1 VENAGVS
8 RASGRSEPRS
18 PAAAGIG
25 EMDAHLF
32 AEGTHRHLWR
42 VLGAHPMRIDGRDGI
57 RFAVWAPRARR
68 VSVVGDFCD
77 WDGRRHPMRG
87 SRSGVY
93 ELFVPGVPDG
103 ALYKYELETEAG
115 ALRLKTDPFAFAMER
130 PPNTAS
136 RVFTSRH
143 RWSDADW
150 IAARTDRDPPTSPLA
165 IYEVHLGS
173 WQRAPGGGW
182 LDYDTLAAR
191 LIEHAL
197 RFHFTHLELLPITE
211 HPFDRSWGYQVSG
224 YFAPTARHGDPD
236 GLRRFVDRCHAA
248 GLGVILDWV
257 PAHFPRDD
265 FALRRFDGE
274 PLYEYPDPRLG
285 EHPDWGT
292 LVFDFGR
299 GQVRSFLLASALYWL
314 SEYHF
319 DGLRVD
325 AVASMLYRDYS
336 RAEGQWIPNR
346 EGGRENLEA
355 VEFLRTLNQAVRE
368 EHPGCITIAEES
380 TSWPGVTRDVND
392 GGLGF
397 TFKWNLGWMHDT
409 LDYFTRNPLYRKH
422 HQDRLT
428 FAMMY
433 EHSERFVMPLSHD
446 EVVHGKKSLLSR
458 MHGDEWQR
466 FANLRCL
473 LAYQYTRPGKKLLF
487 MGTELAP
494 DDEWDDS
501 GELDMRLAQ
510 QPLRA
515 GFGRF
520 LARLGELYREHPSL
534 WRSDT
539 SPDGFAWIDCA
550 DRDQS
555 VLAYL
560 RRFFGDELAVVLNLT
575 PVPRPH
581 YRIGVPRAGT
591 WIPRLSSDA
600 TEFGGSGRFDVEP
613 IRTEPIA
620 AHGHPVSITLVLPP
634 LAALVLEAAG

>member
-1 VENAGVS
+1 VENAAVKPGSAGV
-8 RASGRSEPRS
+8 
-18 PAAAGIG
+18 G
-25 EMDAHLF
+25 EIDAHLF

-42 VLGAHPMRIDGRDGI
+42 VLGAHPMRAGGREGA

-77 WDGRRHPMRG
+77 WDGRRHPMRR
-87 SRSGVY
+87 SRAGIW
-93 ELFVPGVPDG
+93 ELFVPDVRDG
-103 ALYKYELETEAG
+103 ALYKYELETAAG
-115 ALRLKTDPFAFAMER
+115 ALRLKTDPFAFAMEL
-130 PPNTAS
+130 PPRTAS
-136 RVFTSRH
+136 RVFTSGH

-150 IAARTDRDPPTSPLA
+150 IAARAERDPATSPLA

-182 LDYDTLAAR
+182 LDYDALAER
-191 LIEHAL
+191 LVEHAQ
-197 RFHFTHLELLPITE
+197 RYHFTHLELLPITE

-299 GQVRSFLLASALYWL
+299 GEVRSFLLSSALFWL

-336 RAEGQWIPNR
+336 RSEGQWLPNR
-346 EGGRENLEA
+346 EGGRENFEA
-355 VEFLRTLNQAVRE
+355 VEFLRTLNRSVRE
-368 EHPGCITIAEES
+368 ELPGCMTIAEES
-380 TSWPGVTRDVND
+380 TAWPDVTRSADE

-409 LDYFTRNPLYRKH
+409 LAYFSRDPLHRKH
-422 HQDRLT
+422 HQDQLT
-428 FAMMY
+428 FAMVY

-446 EVVHGKKSLLSR
+446 EVVHGKRSLLSR
-458 MHGDEWQR
+458 MAGDEWQR

-487 MGTELAP
+487 MGSELAP
-494 DDEWDDS
+494 DAEWDAE
-501 GELDMRLAQ
+501 GELDLRLAQ
-510 QPLRA
+510 HPLRA

-520 LARLGELYREHPSL
+520 LARLGELYRDHPCL
-534 WRSDT
+534 WHSDV

-550 DRDQS
+550 DREQS
-555 VLAYL
+555 VLAYS
-560 RRFFGDELAVVLNLT
+560 RRFFADELVVVLNLT
-575 PVPRPH
+575 PVRRPG

-591 WIPRLSSDA
+591 WFPRLSSDDA
-600 TEFGGSGRFDVEP
+600 EFGGSGHFAASAVRADP
-613 IRTEPIA
+613 LP
-620 AHGHPVSITLVLPP
+620 AHGRAASIAVTLPP
-634 LAALVLEAAG
+634 LAALVLEAER

>member
-1 VENAGVS
+1 MS

-18 PAAAGIG
+18 RAAAGIG
-25 EMDAHLF
+25 ELDAHLF

-42 VLGAHPMRIDGRDGI
+42 FLGSHPMRVDGRDGV

-77 WDGRRHPMRG
+77 WDGRRHPMLAG
-87 SRSGVY
+87 RSGIW
-93 ELFVPGVPDG
+93 ELFVPGVPEG
-103 ALYKYELETEAG
+103 ALYKYELETAAG
-115 ALRLKTDPFAFAMER
+115 ALRLKTDPFAFAMEL

-136 RVFTSRH
+136 RVFASRH

-150 IAARTDRDPPTSPLA
+150 IAARGERDPATSPLA

-191 LIEHAL
+191 LIEHAQ
-197 RFHFTHLELLPITE
+197 RFDFTHLELLPITE

-236 GLRRFVDRCHAA
+236 GLRRFVDLCHSA

-265 FALRRFDGE
+265 FALRRFDGD
-274 PLYEYPDPRLG
+274 PLYEYPDPRIG

-299 GQVRSFLLASALYWL
+299 GEVRSFLLASGLFWL
-314 SEYHF
+314 AEYHF

-325 AVASMLYRDYS
+325 AVASMLYRDYG
-336 RAEGQWIPNR
+336 RRDGQWIPNR
-346 EGGRENLEA
+346 EGGRENLEV
-355 VEFLRTLNQAVRE
+355 VEFLRTLNRAVRE
-368 EHPGCITIAEES
+368 ECPGCMTVAEES
-380 TSWPGVTRDVND
+380 TAWPGVTRRAEE

-409 LDYFTRNPLYRKH
+409 LAYFSRDPVYRQH
-422 HQDRLT
+422 HQDQLT
-428 FAMMY
+428 FAMVY

-446 EVVHGKKSLLSR
+446 EVVHGKGSLLAR
-458 MHGDEWQR
+458 MPGDEWQR

-473 LAYQYTRPGKKLLF
+473 LAYQYTHPGKKLLF

-494 DDEWDDS
+494 DAEWDAS

-510 QPLRA
+510 YPLRA

-520 LARLGELYREHPSL
+520 LARLGQLYHEHPCL
-534 WRSDT
+534 WRSDV

-550 DRDQS
+550 DREQS

-575 PVPRPH
+575 PVARPD
-581 YRIGVPRAGT
+581 YRIGVPHAGT
-591 WIPRLSSDA
+591 WILRLCSDA
-600 TEFGGSGRFDVEP
+600 AEFGGSGRFYAHPVRSEALP
-613 IRTEPIA
+613 
-620 AHGHPVSITLVLPP
+620 AHGHAASIALTLPP

>member
-1 VENAGVS
+1 VS
-8 RASGRSEPRS
+8 GASGRPDPRS
-18 PAAAGIG
+18 RAAGGIG
-25 EMDAHLF
+25 ELDAHLF

-42 VLGAHPMRIDGRDGI
+42 VLGAHAMRVDGRDGV

-77 WDGRRHPMRG
+77 WDGRRHRMRG
-87 SRSGVY
+87 SRSGIF
-93 ELFVPGVPDG
+93 ELFVPGVSEG
-103 ALYKYELETEAG
+103 ALYKYELETAAG
-115 ALRLKTDPFAFAMER
+115 ALRLKTDPFAFAMEL
-130 PPNTAS
+130 PPKTAS
-136 RVFTSRH
+136 RVFASRH
-143 RWSDADW
+143 RWSDDEW
-150 IAARTDRDPPTSPLA
+150 VAARAERDPATSPLA

-173 WQRAPGGGW
+173 WQRAPDGGW

-191 LIEHAL
+191 LIEHAQ

-211 HPFDRSWGYQVSG
+211 HPFERSWGYQVSG

-236 GLRRFVDRCHAA
+236 GLRRFVDRCHQA

-265 FALRRFDGE
+265 FALRRFDGD

-299 GQVRSFLLASALYWL
+299 GEVRSFLLASALFWL
-314 SEYHF
+314 TEYHF

-336 RAEGQWIPNR
+336 RRSGEWVPNR

-355 VEFLRTLNQAVRE
+355 VEFLRTLNRAVRE
-368 EHPGCITIAEES
+368 ECPGCMTIAEES
-380 TSWPGVTRDVND
+380 TAWPGVTKPAEE

-409 LDYFTRNPLYRKH
+409 LAYFSHDPLYRKH
-422 HQDRLT
+422 HQDQLT
-428 FAMMY
+428 FAMVY

-446 EVVHGKKSLLSR
+446 EVVHGKRSLLSR

-494 DDEWDDS
+494 DAEWDALR
-501 GELDMRLAQ
+501 ELDWRLAQ
-510 QPLRA
+510 HALRA

-520 LARLGELYREHPSL
+520 LARLGELYREHPCL
-534 WRSDT
+534 WRSDVST
-539 SPDGFAWIDCA
+539 DGFLWIDCA
-550 DRDQS
+550 DRQQS
-555 VLAYL
+555 VLAYR
-560 RRFFGDELAVVLNLT
+560 RRFFGDELVVVLNLT

-581 YRIGVPRAGT
+581 YRIGVPRGGT
-591 WIPRLSSDA
+591 WVPLLSSDA
-600 TEFGGSGRFDVEP
+600 VEFGGSGDFAVPALRADAP
-613 IRTEPIA
+613 A
-620 AHGHPVSITLVLPP
+620 AHGHPVSISLLLPP
-634 LAALVLEAAG
+634 LAAVVLEAAE

>member
-1 VENAGVS
+1 MSG
-8 RASGRSEPRS
+8 ASGRSES
-18 PAAAGIG
+18 LHPAAAGLG
-25 EMDAHLF
+25 ELDAHLF

-42 VLGAHPMRIDGRDGI
+42 VLGAHAMRVDGRTGVH
-57 RFAVWAPRARR
+57 FAVWAPRARR
-68 VSVVGDFCD
+68 VSVVGDFCA

-87 SRSGVY
+87 SRSGVWS
-93 ELFVPGVPDG
+93 LFVPGVSEG
-103 ALYKYELETEAG
+103 ALYKYELETASG
-115 ALRLKTDPFAFAMER
+115 ALRLKTDPLAFAMEH
-130 PPNTAS
+130 PPDTAS

-150 IAARTDRDPPTSPLA
+150 IAARAERDPATSPLS

-173 WQRAPGGGW
+173 WQRASGGGW
-182 LDYDTLAAR
+182 LDCDALAER
-191 LIEHAL
+191 LVEHAR

-211 HPFDRSWGYQVSG
+211 HPFERSWGYQVSG
-224 YFAPTARHGDPD
+224 YFAPTARLGEPD
-236 GLRRFVDRCHAA
+236 GLRRFIDRCHNA

-265 FALRRFDGE
+265 FALRRFDGD

-299 GQVRSFLLASALYWL
+299 GEVRSFLLASALFWL

-336 RAEGQWIPNR
+336 RRAGQWIPNR

-355 VEFLRTLNQAVRE
+355 VEFLRTLNSAVRE
-368 EHPGCITIAEES
+368 ECPGAMTIAEES
-380 TSWPGVTRDVND
+380 TAWPGVTKRAEE

-409 LDYFTRNPLYRKH
+409 LAYFGRDPLYRKH
-422 HQDRLT
+422 HQDQLT
-428 FAMMY
+428 FAMLY

-446 EVVHGKKSLLSR
+446 EVVHGKGSLLSR
-458 MHGDEWQR
+458 MPGDDWQR

-473 LAYQYTRPGKKLLF
+473 IAYQYTRPGKKLLF

-494 DDEWDDS
+494 DAEWDAS
-501 GELDMRLAQ
+501 RALDWNLAEH
-510 QPLRA
+510 PARA
-515 GFGRF
+515 GFARF
-520 LARLGELYREHPSL
+520 LVRLGELYCAHPCL
-534 WRSDT
+534 WRSDVST
-539 SPDGFAWIDCA
+539 EGFLWIDCA
-550 DRDQS
+550 DREQS
-555 VLAYL
+555 VLAYR
-560 RRFFGDELAVVLNLT
+560 RRFFDDELAVVLNLT

-581 YRIGVPRAGT
+581 YRIGVPHGGA
-591 WIPRLSSDA
+591 WIVRLCSDA
-600 TEFGGSGRFDVEP
+600 AEFGGGGHFDTTA
-613 IRTEPIA
+613 ISTEPVA
-620 AHGHPVSITLVLPP
+620 AHGHPRSIAPTLPP
-634 LAALVLEAAG
+634 LAALVLEASR